1 MPYLYLA
8 YTVLIIIVSFYFKK
22 KLFLSSYTGD
32 NHQLFTNY
40 KNVPLLGGLFLIIPI
55 LLINYDNAFYFLSIS
70 LIFLIG
76 FFSDRKILISPKKR
90 FLFQIALIFFSVFF
104 LKLEILSS
112 RINYFDYLLQF
123 NIFNVFFTSFC
134 LLILLNGSNFIDG
147 LNGLLLVYMTFI
159 IIILVKLNLI
169 SELVL
174 DKNLIKYLIIFL
186 VVISLLNFCNLLMLG
201 DAGAYILSFFV
212 GYLIITCHKENP
224 NISPYFFISIIW
236 YPCYENLFSIIRK
249 LKYKFSPLNPDNQH
263 LHQLLY
269 SFIKKNFFSNKLI
282 ANNASSLLINTINLI
297 VIYVSSIKPYSSIY
311 QITLI
316 IISLIIYTLIFVF
329 LKNKN
334 KNL

>member
-1 MPYLYLA
+1 MAYFYFV

-22 KLFLSSYTGD
+22 KLYLSNYTGD
-32 NHQLFTNY
+32 NHQLFSNY
-40 KNVPLLGGLFLIIPI
+40 KNIPLLGGLFLITPI
-55 LLINYDNAFYFLSIS
+55 LLINYGNTFYFLSVS

-76 FFSDRKILISPKKR
+76 FFSDRKILVSPKKR

-104 LKLEILSS
+104 LKLEIFFS
-112 RINYFDYLLQF
+112 RINYIDYLLQF
-123 NIFNVFFTSFC
+123 SIFNIFFTSFC

-147 LNGLLLVYMTFI
+147 LNGLLLVYMTFVI
-159 IIILVKLNLI
+159 IALLKLNLI
-169 SELVL
+169 SELIL
-174 DKNLIKYLIIFL
+174 DKNLITYLIIFL
-186 VVISLLNFCNLLMLG
+186 AVISLLNFCNLLMLG

-269 SFIKKNFFSNKLI
+269 TFIKKNFFSNKLI

-297 VIYVSSIKPYSSIY
+297 IIYVSSMKPYSSIY
-311 QITLI
+311 QIRLI
-316 IISLIIYTLIFVF
+316 IISLIIYTLIFIF

-334 KNL
+334 KSL